1 MPSDEG
7 TRGARV
13 LGTQV
18 AKTTVRMVM
27 IEIEALGKPRATAS
41 CWPR

>member
-13 LGTQV
+13 LGMQV
-18 AKTTVRMVM
+18 ARTTVRMVM
-27 IEIEALGKPRATAS
+27 IEIEALG
-41 CWPR
+41 

>member
-7 TRGARV
+7 TRGARR

-18 AKTTVRMVM
+18 ARTTVRIVM
-27 IEIEALGKPRATAS
+27 TEMDALGYPMAAAS
-41 CWPR
+41 CCPK